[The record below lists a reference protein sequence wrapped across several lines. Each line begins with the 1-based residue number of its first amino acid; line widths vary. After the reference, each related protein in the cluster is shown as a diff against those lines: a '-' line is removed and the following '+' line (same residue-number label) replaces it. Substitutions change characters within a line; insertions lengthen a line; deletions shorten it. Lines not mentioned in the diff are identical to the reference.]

1 VVPLDLRDRLA
12 GQLPSYMVPALWA
25 VVDSIPVTANGKVD
39 RRALVAAAGPAG
51 TPRAP
56 SAQTR
61 ALPRIQAL
69 FAEVI
74 GPAGSP
80 AELTAET
87 DFFMAGG
94 NSLAAIRLMGLVRK
108 QLGVTLPLR
117 DFLLAPTPTG
127 LSQLVDKAR
136 SDKAR
141 SDKARSG
148 LS

>member
-1 VVPLDLRDRLA
+1 
-12 GQLPSYMVPALWA
+12 
-25 VVDSIPVTANGKVD
+25 
-39 RRALVAAAGPAG
+39 
-51 TPRAP
+51 
-56 SAQTR
+56 
-61 ALPRIQAL
+61 
-69 FAEVI
+69 
-74 GPAGSP
+74 
-80 AELTAET
+80 
-87 DFFMAGG
+87 
-94 NSLAAIRLMGLVRK
+94 MGLVRK